1 MSSPIPVAWRIS
13 KMWKWMFWGNMVLWG
28 AFHMLP
34 IFAGLAVGQLF
45 DALEADDQTLVN
57 GALLVYLLVIVGRLS
72 TFQVSIL
79 VYARYWH
86 RVVLFMRRNLLG
98 WLMEAPGSRVLPM
111 TTGGAISTFREDSDT
126 IAEYVEN
133 WMDAVGLV
141 GFVVITFYIMWT
153 ISATLVSWLVLP
165 LLFAAAITG
174 AMAGTIG
181 RYRER
186 LRMTTESVTG
196 FIGDFFTAI
205 ESIKATGTAEPM
217 LRHLEDLN
225 VDRKRAA
232 LADTFIE
239 QLIRSIHRNMSG
251 VVTGVVLL
259 VGSSIINR
267 GDLSVGGL
275 TTFLVFIPRLTNY
288 LSWSGNMVAHHVQSR
303 VSVGR
308 MERLLVDAPVEQI
321 TDPRPLDLDGENSVH
336 APMNLSESDRLRT
349 LRVKGL
355 GFQYP
360 DGLGQG
366 IEDVTF
372 EVPRG
377 SFTAITGRIGAGKTT
392 LLRVLL
398 GLLPT
403 EQGQVYWNE
412 ELIEDAS
419 MFLVP
424 PRSAYTP
431 QVPQL
436 VSDSLRANITMGRN
450 LEQTSLT
457 EAIELARLSADIGH
471 LEAGLET
478 LVGTRG
484 ARLSGGQVQRSAAA
498 RMFATDADLLVFD
511 DLSSAL
517 DVRTEAEIW
526 KRLFELRDVT
536 CLVVS
541 HRHPALR
548 RADNILLMKEG
559 RLHDQGTLDELLE
572 RSEEM
577 RALWSEDL
585 R

>member
-1 MSSPIPVAWRIS
+1 MNSPIPVTWRIS
-13 KMWKWMFWGNMVLWG
+13 KMWKAMFWGNMLLWG

-34 IFAGLAVGQLF
+34 IYIGLAVGRLF
-45 DALEADDQTLVN
+45 DGLEADDRSLVN
-57 GALLVYLLVIVGRLS
+57 GAIIVYVLVIVGRLT
-72 TFQVSIL
+72 TFQISIL
-79 VYARYWH
+79 AYARFWH
-86 RVVLFMRRNLLG
+86 RMVLFMRRNLLS

-141 GFVVITFYIMWT
+141 GFVVVTFYIMWT
-153 ISATLVSWLVLP
+153 ISATLMGWLVLP

-181 RYRER
+181 RFRER
-186 LRMTTESVTG
+186 LRTTTESVTG

-205 ESIKATGTAEPM
+205 ESIKATGTAGPM
-217 LRHLEDLN
+217 LDHLEDLN

-259 VGSSIINR
+259 VGASIIND
-267 GDLSVGGL
+267 GNLTVGGL
-275 TTFLVFIPRLTNY
+275 TTFLIYIPRLTNY
-288 LSWSGNMVAHHVQSR
+288 LAWSGNMVAHHVQSR
-303 VSVGR
+303 VSVKR
-308 MERLLVDAPVEQI
+308 MMRLLVDAPIQQI
-321 TDPRPLDLDGENSVH
+321 TEQSPLDLEDESVPH
-336 APMNLSESDRLRT
+336 APLTLSEAEHLRT
-349 LRVKGL
+349 LHVRDL

-360 DGLGQG
+360 ESQGQG
-366 IEDVTF
+366 IKGVTF
-372 EVPRG
+372 EIPRG
-377 SFTAITGRIGAGKTT
+377 SFTVVTGRIGSGKTT
-392 LLRVLL
+392 LVRVLL

-403 EQGQVYWNE
+403 QQGEIAWNE
-412 ELIEDAS
+412 ELITDPS
-419 MFLVP
+419 TFLVP

-436 VSDSLRANITMGRN
+436 VSDSLRTNITMGRN
-450 LEQTSLT
+450 LEETTLK
-457 EAIELARLSADIGH
+457 EAIELARLSSDIGH

-478 LVGTRG
+478 MVGTRG

-517 DVRTEAEIW
+517 DVRTEAELW
-526 KRLFELRDVT
+526 KRLFELREVT

-541 HRHPALR
+541 HRHPALQ
-548 RADNILLMKEG
+548 RADNILLMKDG
-559 RLHDQGTLDELLE
+559 RLHDQGTLEELLE

-577 RALWSEDL
+577 QALWSETE
-585 R
+585 